1 MAGEDSD
8 SMPYLNVVLY
18 SAEVNWFCDNTVILR
33 VVLKRERESGGRER
47 GEGRREG
54 GREGGR
60 EGVGGRV
67 GKGGRERGSGR
78 EGEGVGGGREGGS
91 TCIKPLV

>member
-33 VVLKRERESGGRER
+33 VVLKRERESGGRE
-47 GEGRREG
+47 GEREGEREG
-54 GREGGR
+54 GREGEREWEGGRGR
-60 EGVGGRV
+60 EEGREEV
-67 GKGGRERGSGR
+67 GGRER
-78 EGEGVGGGREGGS
+78 EWGEGGR
-91 TCIKPLV
+91 KY